1 MARYLGECGVN
12 TGKKADCAKKGL
24 WELAFVLTFMANLNS
39 IKEVGFRSLEVSLEK
54 RKKIRKMK
62 VFD

>member
-1 MARYLGECGVN
+1 
-12 TGKKADCAKKGL
+12 
-24 WELAFVLTFMANLNS
+24 MANLNS